1 MQIPITNTSV
11 TLLYSTSFLNDVEYV
26 IEKNVLSQVQETALF
41 ISRLIKGL
49 QNLSNSDLEVN
60 CSWGECS
67 FPIEDIGVVHFRAL
81 FDEESGE
88 RVYAIESLQWTFG
101 TSRFFSSFR
110 V

>member
-1 MQIPITNTSV
+1 MQIPIANTSV
-11 TLLYSTSFLNDVEYV
+11 PLLYSTSFFNEVEYI

-88 RVYAIESLQWTFG
+88 RVYTIESIQWTFA
-101 TSRFFSSFR
+101 TSRFLSSIN